1 MLRLL
6 VLLLLLA
13 NGAFFAWSKGLLA
26 PYGLAPASQSEP
38 QRLAQ
43 QIRPEAI
50 RILSTL
56 GAASTS
62 TTAAPADS
70 TSSPLGTSTTTTTA
84 TTATTP
90 TSAGVSATLA
100 SASASAS
107 PTECLQVGLFN
118 EEQTAVLR
126 ERLQSVLPA
135 GSWVLE
141 SAVDPAR
148 WMVYMGKYSSAD
160 ALAKKRAE
168 LRQLRVPFEALNNP
182 ALEPGLSL
190 GTFTSQP
197 DANAELERIAKR
209 GVRTAKVIQQ
219 QLEARGQKLRLPAV
233 SASLRPQLDEL
244 KPQLAG
250 KPLQACR

>member
-13 NGAFFAWSKGLLA
+13 NGAYFAWSKGLLA
-26 PYGLAPASQSEP
+26 AYGLAPASQSEP
-38 QRLAQ
+38 QRLEQ

-50 RILSTL
+50 RILSTP
-56 GAASTS
+56 GAASISASAAPASSPLSTDTS
-62 TTAAPADS
+62 TTA
-70 TSSPLGTSTTTTTA
+70 TTTVTTTA
-84 TTATTP
+84 TTS
-90 TSAGVSATLA
+90 TSAVASSTLA
-100 SASASAS
+100 AASAS
-107 PTECLQVGLFN
+107 PAECLQVGLFN

-141 SAVDPAR
+141 SAVEPAR
-148 WMVYMGKYSSAD
+148 WMVYMGKYSSAEV
-160 ALAKKRAE
+160 LAKKRGE
-168 LRQLRVPFEALNNP
+168 LRQLRVSFEALNNP

-190 GTFTSQP
+190 GTFTSQL

-209 GVRTAKVIQQ
+209 GVRTAKVIQA
-219 QLEARGQKLRLPAV
+219 QLEVRGQKLRLPAV
-233 SASLRPQLDEL
+233 NASLRPKLDEL

-250 KPLQACR
+250 KSLLACQ

>member
-13 NGAFFAWSKGLLA
+13 NGAYFAWSKGLLA
-26 PYGLAPASQSEP
+26 VYGLAPASQSEP
-38 QRLAQ
+38 QRLEQ

-62 TTAAPADS
+62 TAAAPA
-70 TSSPLGTSTTTTTA
+70 
-84 TTATTP
+84 
-90 TSAGVSATLA
+90 A
-100 SASASAS
+100 SASSPVNSPISTDPSTTAATATSAPATS
-107 PTECLQVGLFN
+107 TLAATANPAECLQVGLFN
-118 EEQTAVLR
+118 EEQTVVLR

-141 SAVDPAR
+141 SAVEPAR
-148 WMVYMGKYSSAD
+148 WMVYMGKYSSAA
-160 ALAKKRAE
+160 ALAKKRGE

-190 GTFTSQP
+190 GTFTSQL

-209 GVRTAKVIQQ
+209 GVHTAKVIQQ
-219 QLEARGQKLRLPAV
+219 QLEVRGQKLRLPAV
-233 SASLRPQLDEL
+233 SASLRPQLEAL

-250 KPLQACR
+250 KSLLACQ

>member
-6 VLLLLLA
+6 LLLLLA
-13 NGAFFAWSKGLLA
+13 NGAYFAWSQGLLA
-26 PYGLAPASQSEP
+26 AYGLAPASQSEP
-38 QRLAQ
+38 QRLTL

-62 TTAAPADS
+62 TAAAPA
-70 TSSPLGTSTTTTTA
+70 SSPLSTDTSTTA
-84 TTATTP
+84 TTSTNA
-90 TSAGVSATLA
+90 A
-100 SASASAS
+100 
-107 PTECLQVGLFN
+107 ECLQVGLFN

-141 SAVDPAR
+141 SAVEPAR

-160 ALAKKRAE
+160 VLVKKRAE
-168 LRQLRVPFEALNNP
+168 LQQLRVPFEALNNP

-190 GTFTSQP
+190 GTFTSQL
-197 DANAELERIAKR
+197 DANAELDRIVMR
-209 GVRTAKVIQQ
+209 GVRSAKVIQA
-219 QLEARGQKLRLPAV
+219 QLEVHGQKLRLPAV
-233 SASLRPQLDEL
+233 NASLRPKLDEL
-244 KPQLAG
+244 KPQLVG
-250 KPLQACR
+250 KSLLACHS